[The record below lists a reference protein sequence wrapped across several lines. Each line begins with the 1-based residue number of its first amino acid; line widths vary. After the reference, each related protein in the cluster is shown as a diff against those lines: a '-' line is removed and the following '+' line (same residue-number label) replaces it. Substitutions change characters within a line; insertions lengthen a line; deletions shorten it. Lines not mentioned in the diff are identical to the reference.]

1 MKGPFGFSEDLGKSE
16 MCVCVSFC
24 GQYAWTRV
32 CVLFGLCDQRWW
44 GVERGEGGIL
54 SGISWR

>member
-32 CVLFGLCDQRWW
+32 CVLCLDSVISGG
-44 GVERGEGGIL
+44 GV
-54 SGISWR
+54 